1 MKRIIIAIFAILVP
15 LFATAQTDGRD
26 YLTAFLEESLSGA
39 GRKVT
44 VTGFQGAL
52 SSTASLESLTIADDQ
67 GVWLT
72 LRGVNLDWS
81 RSSLLRGA
89 VVVTALTAK
98 DIELARLP
106 TPSAAAKP
114 EAGQFSLPDLPVS
127 ISIGKIMADHIS
139 LGPTVLGQAVEA
151 QLQASMQ
158 LGGGEGAASLLLQRS
173 GAGPQGKIA
182 LTVSYA
188 NRDQRLKVD
197 LLAEEGAGGLAAV
210 KLGLPE
216 APSLSLSIKGDG
228 PLTDFTADIG
238 LQTDQTDRLRGKV
251 VLTGAEGGGQGFA
264 ADLSGDMAPL
274 FLPDY
279 AAFFGNRVT
288 LQLAGTR
295 AADGGLN
302 LPQFHLSAKA
312 LQLDGALFVKSDGLP
327 QSFALTGRIA
337 DPAGGA
343 VLLPLTTAQQVRVG
357 SADLK
362 LSYNAAQG
370 EGWAGRIAI
379 SGLVRDDFRVS
390 TLSLDGSGRI
400 ARVAGKRQV
409 GGSFRYSAEGLD
421 PRDQALARALGSVI
435 WGDALGFWR
444 EGAGNLTLGR
454 MTVQG
459 EDYAA
464 KASGQITGL
473 AGAFAI
479 SGQASAEMQDL
490 SRLSGLAGRGLGGAA
505 DVSLTGSGSPIT
517 GAFDLQATAKGQDMR
532 AGIAPLDSVLRG
544 SALLRASVL
553 RDTTGVALRALT
565 LQAQSLTA
573 SAQGQLASAGS
584 DVTATLNFTDLQSL
598 GAGYRGSLSGK
609 AHLTGTQAQA
619 QMTLTATGQSLR
631 LGQAQIDSLLAGP
644 SQLALELALN
654 AGQMQINRADL
665 SNPQLRVT
673 ASGALDGS
681 LQRVKLDA
689 RLANLALL
697 LPEFPGPLTVTGT
710 AAQDAKGT
718 TLDLTAKGP
727 GQIDASVKG
736 SLAKGFDTADL
747 TIKGQ
752 ARAALANAFI
762 APRSVSGQLGFD
774 LRLRGPLQ
782 LTSLSGPVTLSQGQ
796 LADPALKFSLRNI
809 SAQLGLQAGRAVVTS
824 SLDVSSGGRIAVQ
837 GTAELRAPY
846 AGDLTVDLQS
856 VILRDPDLYEARL
869 NGQLRVTGPLTGGAQ
884 IVGRIALNET
894 ELRVPSTGVSGASGL
909 ADLRHINEPVAVY
922 ATRARAGLI
931 AQAKPSTG
939 GGAGFGL
946 DVVLSAPSR
955 LFVRG
960 RGLDAE
966 VGGELRLTGSTN
978 AVVPIG
984 AFSLIRGRLDIL
996 GKRLD
1001 LTEALLQMQGTL
1013 TPYVQIAAT
1022 TQNDGITSGVSIIG
1036 PASDPVVSFTSVPEL
1051 PEEEVVAQLLF
1062 GRGLQTLSPFQAL
1075 QLASAVATLA
1085 GRGGDGVIAK
1095 LRKGV
1100 GLDNLDVKTGADG
1113 STQVTAGKY
1122 ISEKVYSE
1130 VTVDQQGQSQ
1140 INLNLDISKSIKLQ
1154 AKAGSTGSTGLG
1166 VLLQKDY

>member
-1 MKRIIIAIFAILVP
+1 MKRVGFAIFAMFVP
-15 LFATAQTDGRD
+15 LFAAAQTDGRD
-26 YLTAFLEESLSGA
+26 YLTAFLEDSLSGA

-67 GVWLT
+67 GIWLR
-72 LRGVNLDWS
+72 LRDVHLDWS
-81 RSSLLRGA
+81 RSALLTGA
-89 VVVTALTAK
+89 VVVTELTAAEI
-98 DIELARLP
+98 DLTRLP
-106 TPSAAAKP
+106 TGSAAATP
-114 EAGQFSLPDLPVS
+114 EAGQFTLPDLPVS
-127 ISIGKIMADHIS
+127 ISIGKIVADQIS

-151 QLQASMQ
+151 RLQASMQ
-158 LGGGEGAASLLLQRS
+158 LGGGEGAAKLLLQRS
-173 GAGPQGKIA
+173 DAGPQGKIA
-182 LTVSYA
+182 LDVSYA
-188 NRDQRLKVD
+188 NLDQRLSVD
-197 LLAEEGAGGLAAV
+197 LVAEEAAGGLAAT
-210 KLGLPE
+210 KLGLPG
-216 APSLSLSIKGDG
+216 APSLALTIKGAG
-228 PLTDFTADIG
+228 PMASFSADVA

-251 VLTGAEGGGQGFA
+251 VLTAAAAGGQGFA

-274 FLPDY
+274 FLPEY
-279 AAFFGNRVT
+279 AAFFGNQVV

-295 AADGGLN
+295 AADGGLA
-302 LPQFHLSAKA
+302 LPQFHISAKA
-312 LQLDGALFVKSDGLP
+312 LQVDGALLVKADGLP

-343 VLLPLTTAQQVRVG
+343 VLLPSAQRLRVG
-357 SADLK
+357 SADLQM
-362 LSYNAAQG
+362 SYDAAQG
-370 EGWAGRIAI
+370 EGWSGKIAI
-379 SGLVRDDFRVS
+379 SGLVRDDFRAS
-390 TLSLDGSGRI
+390 TLLLDGSGRI
-400 ARVAGKRQV
+400 AQVAGKRQV
-409 GGSFRYSAEGLD
+409 GGSFHYTAEGLD
-421 PRDQALARALGSVI
+421 PRSQALARALGSVI

-444 EGAGNLTLGR
+444 EGSGNLTLGR
-454 MTVQG
+454 LTLQG

-464 KASGQITGL
+464 QASGTITGL
-473 AGAFAI
+473 KEAFAI
-479 SGQASAEMQDL
+479 SGQIKAQMQDL
-490 SRLSGLAGRGLGGAA
+490 SRLSGIAARSLGGAA
-505 DVSLTGSGSPIT
+505 DLSLTGSGSPLT
-517 GAFDLQATAKGQDMR
+517 GAFDLQSTVSGQDMR
-532 AGIAPLDSVLRG
+532 LGIAQID
-544 SALLRASVL
+544 ALLQGRASFDASVL
-553 RDTTGVALRALT
+553 RDTSGLALRTLT

-573 SAQGQLASAGS
+573 TAQGQLASAGS
-584 DVTATLNFTDLQSL
+584 DVTATLEFTDLKSL
-598 GAGYRGSLSGK
+598 GAGYRGRLSGK

-619 QMTLTATGQSLR
+619 RVTLTATSQDLR
-631 LGQAQIDSLLAGP
+631 LGQAQIDRLLVGP
-644 SQLALELALN
+644 SQIVLDLGLTAD
-654 AGQMQINRADL
+654 QVQINRADL

-673 ASGALDGS
+673 ANGALDGS
-681 LQRVKLDA
+681 VQRVTLDA
-689 RLANLALL
+689 RLANLALV
-697 LPEFPGPLTVTGT
+697 LPDFPGPLTLSGT
-710 AAQDAKGT
+710 AAQDAQGT

-736 SLAKGFDTADL
+736 RVASDFATADL
-747 TIKGQ
+747 AIKGQ

-774 LRLRGPLQ
+774 LRLNGPWQ
-782 LTSLSGPVTLSQGQ
+782 VAALSGPVTVTQGQ

-809 SAQLGLQAGRAVVTS
+809 SAQVGLQAGQAVVS
-824 SLDVSSGGRIAVQ
+824 AGLDVSSGGSLVVQ
-837 GTAELRAPY
+837 GTTGLRAPY
-846 AGDLTVDLQS
+846 PADLSVDLQG
-856 VILRDPDLYEARL
+856 VTLRDPDLYEARL
-869 NGQLRVTGPLTGGAQ
+869 NGQVSIKGPLTAGAQ
-884 IVGRIALNET
+884 IAGRIALNET
-894 ELRVPSTGVSGASGL
+894 ELRVPSTGFGGASGL
-909 ADLRHINEPVAVY
+909 PDLQHIHEPADVY

-931 AQAKPSTG
+931 ARARPKTG
-939 GGAGFGL
+939 GGTGFGL
-946 DVVLSAPSR
+946 DLVLSAPSR

-966 VGGELRLTGSTN
+966 LGGELRLTGTTN

-984 AFSLIRGRLDIL
+984 GFSLIRGRLDIL

-1001 LTEALLQMQGTL
+1001 LTEAQLQMQGTL

-1036 PASDPVVSFTSVPEL
+1036 PASDPVVSFTSVPDL
-1051 PEEEVVAQLLF
+1051 PQEEVVAQLLF

-1113 STQVTAGKY
+1113 TTQVTAGKY

-1130 VTVDQQGQSQ
+1130 VTVDQKGQSQ